1 MVRKYPDLK
10 WEHILKKTR
19 DVDYGHVIIKL
30 KKLKFNP
37 IWVVNVIFIKIALR
51 EEGSIHEVF
60 KIWERHVNVVYRVG

>member
-10 WEHILKKTR
+10 WEQILKKTR

-37 IWVVNVIFIKIALR
+37 IWVVNVIFIKIALY
-51 EEGSIHEVF
+51 E
-60 KIWERHVNVVYRVG
+60 